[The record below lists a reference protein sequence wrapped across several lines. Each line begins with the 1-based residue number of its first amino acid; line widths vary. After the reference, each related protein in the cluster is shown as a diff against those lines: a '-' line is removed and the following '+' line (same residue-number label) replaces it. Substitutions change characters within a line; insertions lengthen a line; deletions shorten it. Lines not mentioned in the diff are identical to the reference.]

1 MARTPKS
8 ASGALSRRVLVNI
21 KRDQTTATP
30 RVVWAHEVPILEAI
44 WGEGNVQHVEPATL
58 DEGYSP
64 KASASMLVHNR
75 AQDAFRRPSESLGL
89 GWVFCGDPRAEY
101 DRLAACYGMHPEIK
115 QTWVENVFDR
125 FQKGTF
131 QAVVARPDLEDL
143 PEDQLRTMLL
153 QSGYQ
158 LPIVTYES
166 SEAERAAASKAR
178 KEFEAAD
185 KAALV
190 KLADEYGVEMG

>member
-8 ASGALSRRVLVNI
+8 ATGALSRRVLVNI

-44 WGEGNVQHVEPATL
+44 WGEGNVVNIEPSVL
-58 DEGYSP
+58 DEGFSP
-64 KASASMLVHNR
+64 KAAASMLVHNR
-75 AQDAFRRPSESLGL
+75 VQDAFRRPSESLSL
-89 GWVFCGDPRAEY
+89 GWVFCGDARAEY
-101 DRLAACYGMHPEIK
+101 DRLAACYGMHPEVK
-115 QTWVENVFDR
+115 QPWVENVFDR

-131 QAVVARPDLEDL
+131 SAMVSRPELEDL

-158 LPIVTYES
+158 LPVVTYES

-190 KLADEYGVEMG
+190 KLADEIGVELG

>member
-1 MARTPKS
+1 MARPSKS

-44 WGEGNVQHVEPATL
+44 WGEGNVQSVEPETL
-58 DEGYSP
+58 DEGFSP
-64 KASASMLVHNR
+64 KAAASMLVHNR
-75 AQDAFRRPSESLGL
+75 VQDAFRRPSQSLGL
-89 GWVFCGDPRAEY
+89 GWVFCEDARTEY
-101 DRLAACYGMHPEIK
+101 DRLASCYGMHPEVK
-115 QTWVENVFDR
+115 QTWVENVFGR
-125 FQKGTF
+125 FQGGGF
-131 QAVVARPDLEDL
+131 QTMVARPELEDL
-143 PEDQLRTMLL
+143 PEDQLRAMLL

-166 SEAERAAASKAR
+166 SEAERAAATKAR
-178 KEFEAAD
+178 KEFESAD

-190 KLADEYGVEMG
+190 KLADEYGVELG